1 MPGARILAFLLN
13 LRNKINLENRIPRA
27 GDWGAVLAHE
37 LGSFFSNFSISVGK
51 QDGSEYDPLSGF
63 QQIFKLFARKP
74 EIPLNQRKMT
84 PQLKDST
91 PQAYSLY
98 FSHQHFLWLSLGL
111 HHDQPSTLRR
121 SNDEG
126 LTLETSAF
134 KLFTMANLP
143 PSSICSLF
151 EFTKFDHFRG
161 SHESVLNMSQ
171 TKNLFN
177 SQWLPKEI
185 PQILSLISVGPFRG
199 NLSPDTNKNRVVR
212 GSPCFLTFLD
222 DIKDDKRAGV
232 IVLTIYDNDEPKKK
246 SSF

>member
-1 MPGARILAFLLN
+1 MPVARILAFLLN
-13 LRNKINLENRIPRA
+13 IRNKINLENRIPRA

-171 TKNLFN
+171 TKTFSPLND
-177 SQWLPKEI
+177 
-185 PQILSLISVGPFRG
+185 FR
-199 NLSPDTNKNRVVR
+199 
-212 GSPCFLTFLD
+212 
-222 DIKDDKRAGV
+222 
-232 IVLTIYDNDEPKKK
+232 KK
-246 SSF
+246 SPRYCH